1 LNRRTAFLILLGLLI
16 AVLGF
21 IALGWFPQG
30 PLRGYVEGRLQDAL
44 GPGSRLRSLH
54 VVPGRLA
61 VEVVDLV
68 IESPD
73 YRLEIP
79 RGRLVLTP
87 GFVFRQ
93 DLAFRVAELFSP
105 TLVIHPPGGD
115 KAPRQPFSDPVRIE
129 RLLVRDATI
138 TYDAA
143 PPAPDV
149 VVLRGVHLE
158 GSLGMGSLALRAAG
172 GRWDGRAQPIT
183 LAPLA
188 GRLRVSP
195 LLEITVD
202 HLEAGTRDSRF
213 TASGSLGSAGDI
225 RPDLAFEGVLAL
237 DDVERFAGPRPE
249 LDGTVKVQG
258 RVGHDGKA
266 LAVEAQVEGARVR
279 IQGWPLD
286 RARARVDYVMSES
299 PRATVSA
306 DLSLLGGRADAEAT
320 LRGNAVEARVR
331 FSGIESARL
340 DRQGVSLGVPFEG
353 RLGGDVRAQ
362 GALDGTLDVNG
373 TVRGEGRSAADMAV
387 QAKLDLDGT
396 VRPGGPAL
404 DLRFTL
410 GLDGTRTTP
419 GGTPGLRAVQV
430 VATGRARG
438 ALPPAVTA
446 GYTGHVVLQT
456 ARGLERVPIS
466 GDTRVQRGAVVADAH
481 ARGLGGTLD
490 ASLDARGSVARRLD
504 VRASAIDLAALRPGA
519 SGTVNLAFQ
528 ASGPFDRLSGSGE
541 VTADELVW
549 DEVRVGDVL
558 ATVTGTGGSGQV
570 RLQAPELR
578 ATGNGSVDTAGFRG
592 TLLLA
597 DTPLA
602 PLQPMLS
609 PERPLSGAI
618 TGTVDVA
625 LEWSRPQAALI
636 HARVERLEAQS
647 GQTWARARAPF
658 MLTARGRDVTVEGLD
673 VEGPGLAFQGSGRL
687 GLEANAPLDLTG
699 HLELDLAQVASPEGW
714 RLAGRIQGDVHLGGT
729 PSAPRATG
737 LVTLRGVEFQRPGFP
752 LVEVS
757 EGLVDLQGD
766 AAYIRELHGS
776 FPGGRVD
783 LLGRVPLGA
792 VLSPQQAARLGIAT
806 GGGFSVEAAFDADL
820 SQWPVRPGWTMAG
833 QVQGDL
839 EFVGTRSRPRGF
851 GLIALGDVTVD
862 APGDRV
868 LALPAGTVELAGDVV
883 TTPGIEATV
892 AGGSVLVS
900 GAVPLAALLAES
912 RVAAF
917 QLAPGEADLRL
928 AWQSVELRTLL
939 EAIRDRPS
947 ALSATLTG
955 EARLAGRLSA
965 RDDLQGRL
973 TLAPTTARVQD
984 VAIQTSPFTLSLDGG
999 VVTTEGLT
1007 LTGPGGTFVAKG
1019 RADLQ
1024 ARTVDAT
1031 GQGRL
1036 ELRALSPLLEEA
1048 VMTGTADVDLTLS
1061 GPLANPRPRGV
1072 VAVQDGTLRLRDIEQ
1087 PLTAVAARLVF
1098 EEGSLRVEE
1107 GSGMLGGGP
1116 VRLSGTAALEGLRVA
1131 DVRVQLS
1138 GADMGIRYPVGGEG
1152 SGIWEDFKARVDAEL
1167 TLTGRPGDFLLGG
1180 SVALERGLYDSDIFL
1195 EEGFLAPDVPPAA
1208 GEPSRFRRAIALD
1221 ISVATENAILVR
1233 NNLAQLEAVGSLW
1246 LRGDA
1251 AEPAPFGRLEIRPG
1265 GKVFLQER
1273 EFTISSGHLVYTG
1286 TTNPDIVVHADTLLE
1301 DVEVAR
1307 GEIVDM
1313 QVTLVAEGPLDRPGL
1328 RFNSTPTLSQQEIA
1342 SLIATGQ
1349 RSLVLSS
1356 GANLVGQQAAALLA
1370 GRFTREVARGL
1381 LDLGFDTVEI
1391 QPELIALEGD
1401 PGARFTFGKQVGS
1414 NVRLV
1419 YSLGLNNPE
1428 AQYYQV
1434 QFRLA
1439 GQNLNVR
1446 AQRTERGIWAYS
1458 AGQRLRFGGPPR
1470 TASAEIQATEL
1481 SAVRFE
1487 GELRE
1492 FEAPLRETIRAR
1504 PGRDVTYWDL
1514 LDDAD
1519 RIREYLVEQGYLEGV
1534 VDARLDG
1541 DVALFQGM
1549 AGPRYQWRVE
1559 GMANPPDLTPEI
1571 RDALFEEE
1579 AIERGRLRLL
1589 EELRGRGHLRAE
1601 VEARVVAEGGYR
1613 TIVFQADPK
1622 DVLRAAV
1629 TFPGAQSLS
1638 PSELT
1643 EAAGGAAVLL
1653 TDAREAKER
1662 IRAAYRAEHFLTTT
1676 VGDPVVAE
1684 EGGIVRIAVPI
1695 EEGQPAV
1702 VTAVRFPGATLPE
1715 DQLRELAAIEV
1726 GAPYDPL
1733 AVTDALRRVREHYL
1747 GLGYPSVRVTPAI
1760 VPAGSDLEVHLRL
1773 AEGPRVRVGEVVIKG
1788 LRRTRESLVRD
1799 QIHLHEGE
1807 PVDPRRLVDLEQ
1819 RLRDLGVFS
1828 RAVVTAN
1835 TDEDPATIAIDL
1847 EEDAR
1852 YGLAYDL
1859 RYEQDIGTSA
1869 LLDGEL
1875 RNLGGR
1881 GMVLSARV
1889 QGGGIVREGRLA
1901 FHVPSLSL
1909 PGLGGIGGLTTS
1921 VFRREEHLTIAR
1933 EIVPGEAAATFEDTR
1948 YQQGLYLQQHLHLF
1962 HPWEVLFGYSFRRAN
1977 FSSVRFRPVETYD
1990 LSSLD
1995 ATAVLDTRDNPL
2007 NPRRGNF
2014 YSLSLEGG
2022 QRALGSDYDFF
2033 KAFAQVSLTKDVAR
2047 TLIWAHGYRVGG
2059 MRATG
2064 GRRLPDEILF
2074 RAGGPN
2080 SLRGFS
2086 AEALAARDSI
2096 NDVALGEAVVI
2107 INQEL
2112 RYMPVQGRLGGAV
2125 FYDTGNVFGRLED
2138 LDFDFTHTLG
2148 FGLRYDSVIGLIRA
2162 DIAFPLNKPPGE
2174 RSYRVLFGL
2183 GQAF

>member
-1 LNRRTAFLILLGLLI
+1 LNRRTAFLILLGLLV
-16 AVLGF
+16 AVLAF
-21 IALGWFPQG
+21 IAIGWFPQG
-30 PLRGYVEGRLQDAL
+30 MLRSYVEGRIQEAL

-54 VVPGRLA
+54 VVPGRLT

-115 KAPRQPFSDPVRIE
+115 KAPRRPFSDPVRIE
-129 RLLVRDATI
+129 RLLVRDATL
-138 TYDAA
+138 TYDAP

-149 VVLRGVHLE
+149 VVLRGVQLE
-158 GSLGMGSLALRAAG
+158 GSLGMGSLAVRAEG
-172 GRWDGRAQPIT
+172 GRWDGRAQPIL
-183 LAPLA
+183 LAPLS
-188 GRLRVSP
+188 GKLRVSP
-195 LLEITVD
+195 LLEIHVD

-213 TASGSLGSAGDI
+213 KASGSLGSAGDI

-237 DDVERFAGPRPE
+237 ADVERFAGPRPQLE
-249 LDGTVKVQG
+249 GSVKVQG

-286 RARARVDYVMSES
+286 RASARASYVMAEP

-306 DLSLLGGRADAEAT
+306 DLVLLGGEADAEAT
-320 LRGNAVEARVR
+320 LRGGALEARVR
-331 FSGIESARL
+331 LRGIESARL
-340 DRQGVSLGVPFEG
+340 ERQGISLGVPFEG
-353 RLGGDVRAQ
+353 RLGGDLRARGPLD
-362 GALDGTLDVNG
+362 GALDLSG
-373 TVRGEGRSAADMAV
+373 TVRGDGRSAADMAV

-396 VRPGGPAL
+396 VRPSGPAL

-410 GLDGTRTTP
+410 GLDGQRTTP
-419 GGTPGLRAVQV
+419 GGIPSLREAHL

-438 ALPPAVTA
+438 GLPPAVTA

-456 ARGLERVPIS
+456 ARGVERVPVA
-466 GDTRVQRGAVVADAH
+466 GDARVEGGVVVADAH

-490 ASLDARGSVARRLD
+490 ASLDARGPVARRLS
-504 VRASAIDLAALRPGA
+504 VRAGAIDLAALRPRT
-519 SGTVNLAFQ
+519 SGIVSLTFDAH
-528 ASGPFDRLSGSGE
+528 GPFDRLSGSGE
-541 VTADELVW
+541 ITTDELVW
-549 DEVRVGDVL
+549 DDVRVGDAT
-558 ATVTGTGGSGQV
+558 ATVTGTGGSGRV
-570 RLQAPELR
+570 RFAAPELR
-578 ATGNGSVDTAGFRG
+578 ATGEGRVDTRGFHG

-602 PLQPMLS
+602 PLQPMVT
-609 PERPLSGAI
+609 PDRPLTGAVSGA
-618 TGTVDVA
+618 VEVA
-625 LEWSRPQAALI
+625 LEWSRPQAAVI
-636 HARVERLEAQS
+636 QARVERLEAQS

-658 MLTARGRDVTVEGLD
+658 TLTARGRDVTVEGLD
-673 VEGPGLAFQGSGRL
+673 LEGPGLAFQGSGRL
-687 GLEANAPLDLTG
+687 GLDAQAPLDLTG
-699 HLELDLAQVASPEGW
+699 HLELDLAQVPSPAGW
-714 RLAGRIQGDVHLGGT
+714 RLAGRVRGDVQVGGT

-737 LVTLRGVEFQRPGFP
+737 LVTLAAVEFQRPGFP
-752 LVEVS
+752 LVTVT

-766 AAYIRELHGS
+766 AAFIRELHGT

-792 VLSPQQAARLGIAT
+792 VLSAELATRLGIPT

-820 SQWPVRPGWTMAG
+820 SQWPVRPGWTMRG

-851 GLIALGDVTVD
+851 GLVTLSDVSVE
-862 APGDRV
+862 APGANV
-868 LALPAGTVELAGDVV
+868 LSLPAGAVELAGDVV
-883 TTPGIEATV
+883 TTEGIEATV
-892 AGGSVLVS
+892 AGGTVLVS

-912 RVAAF
+912 RAAAF
-917 QLAPGEADLRL
+917 QLAPGEADLHM
-928 AWQSVELRTLL
+928 AWNSVELRTLL
-939 EAIRDRPS
+939 EAVRDRPS

-955 EARLAGRLSA
+955 EARLTGRLSA
-965 RDDLQGRL
+965 RDELKGRL
-973 TLAPTTARVQD
+973 TLAATTARVQD
-984 VAIQTSPFTLSLDGG
+984 VAIDAAPFTLTLDHG

-1007 LTGPGGTFVAKG
+1007 LTGPGGTFVARG
-1019 RADLQ
+1019 RADLES
-1024 ARTVDAT
+1024 RTLDAS
-1031 GQGRL
+1031 GRGRI

-1048 VMTGTADVDLTLS
+1048 VMTGSADVDLTLS

-1072 VAVQDGTLRLRDIEQ
+1072 VAVQDATLRLRDIEQ
-1087 PLTAVAARLVF
+1087 PLTAIAARLSF
-1098 EEGSLRVEE
+1098 EDGGLRIEEGA
-1107 GSGMLGGGP
+1107 GMLGGGP

-1131 DVRVQLS
+1131 GVDVKLS
-1138 GADMGIRYPVGGEG
+1138 GTDMGIRYPVGGEG

-1167 TLTGRPGDFLLGG
+1167 TLTGRPGDFLLAGN
-1180 SVALERGLYDSDIFL
+1180 VAIERGLYDADIFL
-1195 EEGFLAPDVPPAA
+1195 EEGFLPPDVPPAA
-1208 GEPSRFRRAIALD
+1208 AEPSRLRRSIALN
-1221 ISVATENAILVR
+1221 ISAATQNAILVR
-1233 NNLAQLEAVGSLW
+1233 NNVAQLEAVGSLW

-1273 EFTISSGHLVYTG
+1273 DFTISSGHLLYTG
-1286 TTNPDIVVHADTLLE
+1286 TTEPDIVVRADTLLE

-1313 QVTLVAEGPLDRPGL
+1313 QVTLVVEGPLDRPGL
-1328 RFNSTPTLSQQEIA
+1328 RFDSTPPLSQQEIA

-1414 NVRLV
+1414 DVRLI
-1419 YSLGLNNPE
+1419 YSVGLNNPE

-1434 QFRLA
+1434 EFRLA

-1446 AQRTERGIWAYS
+1446 AQRTEHGTWAYS

-1470 TASAEIQATEL
+1470 IAAAEIQATEL
-1481 SAVRFE
+1481 SAVRLE

-1492 FEAPLRETIRAR
+1492 FEAALRETIKAR

-1519 RIREYLVEQGYLEGV
+1519 RIREYLVKQGYLEAV
-1534 VDARLDG
+1534 VDARLDE

-1559 GMANPPDLTPEI
+1559 GMADPPDLTEDVQ
-1571 RDALFEEE
+1571 DALFEEE
-1579 AIERGRLRLL
+1579 AIERGRVRLL
-1589 EELRGRGHLRAE
+1589 DELRRRGHLRAE
-1601 VEARVVAEGGYR
+1601 VESRVVAEGGYR

-1622 DVLRAAV
+1622 DVLRAEV
-1629 TFPGAQSLS
+1629 TFPGAVALS
-1638 PSELT
+1638 ASRLT
-1643 EAAGGAAVLL
+1643 AAAGGPAVLL
-1653 TDAREAKER
+1653 TDPREAKER
-1662 IRAAYRAEHFLTTT
+1662 IAAAYRAEHYLTTK

-1684 EGGIVRIAVPI
+1684 EGGVVRIAVPI
-1695 EEGQPAV
+1695 EEGRPAV
-1702 VTAVRFPGATLPE
+1702 VTAVRFPGATRPVEELAA
-1715 DQLRELAAIEV
+1715 LAAIEV
-1726 GAPYDPL
+1726 GAPYDAL
-1733 AVTDALRRVREHYL
+1733 AVTDALREVREHYL

-1760 VPAGSDLEVHLRL
+1760 VPVGQDLEVHLRL
-1773 AEGPRVRVGEVVIKG
+1773 AEGPRVVVGDVVIKG

-1799 QIHLHEGE
+1799 QIHLHAGE
-1807 PVDPRRLVDLEQ
+1807 PLDPRHLVDLEQ

-1835 TDEDPATIAIDL
+1835 TDEDPATITIDL

-1852 YGLAYDL
+1852 YGLAYDV
-1859 RYEQDIGTSA
+1859 RYEQDLGTSA
-1869 LLDGEL
+1869 LVDGEL

-1889 QGGGIVREGRLA
+1889 QGGGIVREARLA

-1909 PGLGGIGGLTTS
+1909 PGLRALGGLTTS
-1921 VFRREEHLTIAR
+1921 LFRREEHLTIAR
-1933 EIVPGEAAATFEDTR
+1933 EVVPGEPAATFEDTR
-1948 YQQGLYLQQHLHLF
+1948 YQQGLHLQQHLHVV
-1962 HPWEVLFGYSFRRAN
+1962 HPWELMFGYSFRRAN

-1990 LSSLD
+1990 LGTLD

-2022 QRALGSDYDFF
+2022 QKALGSDYDFF
-2033 KAFAQVSLTKDVAR
+2033 KGFVQVSLTREVGR
-2047 TLIWAHGYRVGG
+2047 TLTWAHGYRLGG

-2064 GRRLPDEILF
+2064 ARRLPDEVLF

-2086 AEALAARDSI
+2086 AESLAARDAI

-2112 RYMPVQGRLGGAV
+2112 RYMPAQGRLGGAV

-2138 LDFDFTHTLG
+2138 LDFDFTHTVG